1 MSKVG
6 AVIVTYNSARL
17 LPRCVR
23 SLKVAGVADIV
34 VVDNASTDDSVNCAN
49 ELGVT
54 VVASSTNQ
62 GFAAG
67 CNLGA
72 SRLPHHTLLFINP
85 DAWLSSQALALGLT
99 RLNDK
104 QVGVVGLGLTSPS
117 GQAEED
123 SHGPEVTLGE
133 LWRRRAAANT
143 AKDTGWVSGGA
154 MLVRGDVFAIVGG
167 FDSDYFLYWEDV
179 DLCKRVCMAGYAVVS
194 EPSAKVWHE
203 RGASLAQ
210 LGQKTHYYDQSADRY
225 FRKHYATPIWLTQ
238 RFLRRLHRWFTPQVR

>member
-1 MSKVG
+1 MSSVG
-6 AVIVTYNSARL
+6 AVIVTYNSARP

-23 SLKVAGVADIV
+23 SLRDAGVTDIV
-34 VVDNASTDDSVNCAN
+34 VVDNASSDDSVACAN
-49 ELGVT
+49 NLGVT

-72 SRLPHHTLLFINP
+72 VRLPNHTLLFINP
-85 DAWLSSQALALGLT
+85 DAWLSPQALT
-99 RLNDK
+99 RSLARLQDK
-104 QVGVVGLGLTSPS
+104 QVGVVGLGLTSPA

-133 LWRRRAAANT
+133 LWRRRAQTNT
-143 AKDTGWVSGGA
+143 SGDTGWVSGGA
-154 MLVRGDVFAIVGG
+154 MLVRGDVFATVGG
-167 FDSDYFLYWEDV
+167 FDGDYFLYWEDV
-179 DLCKRVCMAGYAVVS
+179 DLCKRVRTAGYTVVS

-210 LGQKTHYYDQSADRY
+210 LGQKTRYYDQSADRY